1 MAVISPLPVP
11 KAQRGD
17 VYVTG
22 ELAARACG
30 APDHEGEKHALQ
42 DLANCMIDSPAE
54 VLPRLVR
61 TAMRLT
67 GGSSSGL
74 SLFEPDEGDGVFRWA
89 CLHGTLAPFESAL
102 TPRNDSP
109 CGVTLDQNAPVLAQ
123 HPEIIY
129 DWISDENI
137 IVPEVLLVPLHVT
150 AEEPLGTLW
159 IVAPETGHFNAN
171 HSRLA
176 ADLAK
181 FAGIAI
187 RMTRGEER
195 LRTELEQQQLLAKEM
210 SHRLKNLFAITDGMI
225 HGSAR
230 GAETTG
236 QMASALSGRL
246 HALARAHALVQRDV
260 MAISDVRRADLH
272 ELLTAIVQVHEY
284 GGETRFAIE
293 GPVVECGDHATNALA
308 LVIHELGT
316 NAAKYGALTADSGQV
331 SIRWRAEADRVV
343 LEWRETGGPA
353 VTGAPA
359 TSGFG
364 NRLVA
369 RTIEQQLGGTIS
381 YDWRDTGLEVAIDIP
396 ADQLAR

>member
-1 MAVISPLPVP
+1 MISPFPVP

-17 VYVTG
+17 IYITG
-22 ELAARACG
+22 ELASRMCSE
-30 APDHEGEKHALQ
+30 PDHESEKLALQ
-42 DLANCMIDSPAE
+42 DLAACMTDAPDE
-54 VLPRLVR
+54 VLPRLVKA
-61 TAMRLT
+61 AMRLT
-67 GGSSSGL
+67 GGTSSGL
-74 SLFEPDEGDGVFRWA
+74 SLFEPGEGAGVFRWSN
-89 CLHGTLAPFESAL
+89 LHGSLSPFENAL
-102 TPRNDSP
+102 TPRDDSP
-109 CGVTLDQNAPVLAQ
+109 CGVTLDCDSPVLAR

-129 DWISDENI
+129 DWISAENI
-137 IVPEVLLVPLHVT
+137 VVPEVLLVPLHVT

-187 RMTRGEER
+187 RMTRGDAR
-195 LRTELEQQQLLAKEM
+195 LRAELEQQQLLAQEM

-260 MAISDVRRADLH
+260 MAISDIRRADLH
-272 ELLTAIVQVHEY
+272 ELLTAIVQVHDY
-284 GGETRFAIE
+284 GAETRFTIE
-293 GPVVECGDHATNALA
+293 GPVVDCGDHATNALA

-316 NAAKYGALTADSGQV
+316 NAAKYGALTSDAGRV
-331 SIRWRAEADRVV
+331 GIRWHAEGDHVV
-343 LEWRETGGPA
+343 LDWRESGGP
-353 VTGAPA
+353 VTTAPA

-364 NRLVA
+364 HRLVA
-369 RTIEQQLGGTIS
+369 RTIEQQLGGTIR
-381 YDWRDTGLEVAIDIP
+381 YDWRDAGLEIAIHIP
-396 ADQLAR
+396 AEQLAR